1 MSPLDYKKSAKK
13 HLEFC
18 QRWEVKSQEDSA
30 IKDVDLLEIYYLLG
44 YAAECLTV
52 YTIYRFGPW
61 APTGDERNR
70 FRLKYNIDEFYDP
83 VFTKET
89 EYDFFNEST
98 PSKRKQRRSVDGGEI
113 EKTIIEKTIMN
124 TEIKEKRR
132 FNTQHHKFQK
142 AIEGVIVSKLLK
154 ESALNNVDFYN
165 NYSRDKSGGILL
177 LKEWDTAL
185 RYCHNKEK
193 WEERK
198 GVTSNLLNKANVQ
211 ELIDSLFELYKQLDN
226 IH

>member
-1 MSPLDYKKSAKK
+1 MTPLDYKKSAKK

-18 QRWEVKSQEDSA
+18 QRWEVKNQEDSA
-30 IKDVDLLEIYYLLG
+30 IKEVDLLEIYYLLG

-61 APTGDERNR
+61 APNGNKKDSI
-70 FRLKYNIDEFYDP
+70 RLKFNIDEFYDP
-83 VFTKET
+83 VFTQET
-89 EYDFFNEST
+89 GYDFFNEST
-98 PSKRKQRRSVDGGEI
+98 RSDRKLRRSVNGGEI
-113 EKTIIEKTIMN
+113 VKTLKN

-132 FNTQHHKFQK
+132 FDTQHHKFQK

-165 NYSRDKSGGILL
+165 NYSRDTSGGILL
-177 LKEWDTAL
+177 LKEWNTAL
-185 RYCHNKEK
+185 RYCHNKGK
-193 WEERK
+193 WEERE
-198 GVTSNLLNKANVQ
+198 GVTMNLLNKANVQ
-211 ELIDSLFELYKQLDN
+211 GLIESLFELYKQLDN